1 MFNLLIVDMSTTI
14 IRLKDA
20 PKHFNV
26 SRATIWR
33 WRKQGVVK
41 TYFIGSVC
49 YVNTD
54 DVIKSL
60 PANES

>member
-1 MFNLLIVDMSTTI
+1 MFKLLFVDMNSNI

-33 WRKQGVVK
+33 WRKQGLIK
-41 TYFIGSVC
+41 TYCVGSVA
-49 YVNTD
+49 YIDTKGIFLGIED
-54 DVIKSL
+54 G
-60 PANES
+60 